1 MPPSLPADPETPL
14 TEPFQSAF
22 HNALLPLWI
31 TDMDQR
37 YVEVNDALCRMLGV
51 PRAKLLGAH
60 HYDFTHVDERELD
73 DEELGLVLSGARDAF
88 LRETRM
94 VRADGSAIWV
104 VIAMALVTGEDGEP
118 SMLSGQAH
126 DVTARRQH
134 EQRLR
139 HLADHDPLTGLLNRR
154 GFDRELRR
162 HISRIARYGLK
173 GALLMLDLDDF
184 KGFNDTH
191 GHAGGD
197 ELLRSIGGVLG
208 HRLRAG
214 DVVGRI
220 GGDEFAVLL
229 PEATPEQ
236 AAAVADALV
245 HSVREADHGR
255 GRHATASIGVFCFD
269 DTQSISENGAMLNA
283 DIAMYAAKHA
293 GRDGYVPFEVGDL
306 SEFKEANT

>member
-1 MPPSLPADPETPL
+1 MPPSPLADHDNSFTD
-14 TEPFQSAF
+14 PFRSAF
-22 HNALLPLWI
+22 ARALLPLWI
-31 TDMDQR
+31 TDMAQR
-37 YVEVNDALCRMLGV
+37 YVEVNDALCRMLGQ
-51 PRAKLLGAH
+51 PREKLIGALH
-60 HYDFTHVDERELD
+60 QDFTHVDERELD
-73 DEELGLVLSGARDAF
+73 AEELDLVLRGARDAF

-94 VRADGSAIWV
+94 VRADGSALWV
-104 VIAMALVTGEDGEP
+104 VVAVAVVCDEDGEP
-118 SMLSGQAH
+118 KQLVGQAH

-162 HISRIARYGLK
+162 HVSRIARYGIR

-184 KGFNDTH
+184 KGYNDTH

-197 ELLRSIGGVLG
+197 ELLRSIGSVLG
-208 HRLRAG
+208 GRLRAG

-229 PEATPEQ
+229 PEASPEQ
-236 AAAVADALV
+236 AGAVADALV
-245 HSVREADHGR
+245 HAVRESDYGP
-255 GRHATASIGVFCFD
+255 GRHATASIGIFCFD
-269 DTQSISENGAMLNA
+269 DSQSVSENGAMVNA

-293 GRDGYVPFEVGDL
+293 GRDGYVPYESGEVPELDGA
-306 SEFKEANT
+306 KR

>member
-1 MPPSLPADPETPL
+1 MPASLPADTDSPPADAYR
-14 TEPFQSAF
+14 SAF
-22 HNALLPLWI
+22 QRALLPLWI

-37 YVEVNDALCRMLGV
+37 YVEVNDALCRMLGR
-51 PRAKLLGAH
+51 PREKLLGARH
-60 HYDFTHVDERELD
+60 EDFIHADERELD
-73 DEELGLVLSGARDAF
+73 AEELGLVLSGARDAF

-104 VIAMALVTGEDGEP
+104 VIAMAAMTSEDGEP
-118 SMLSGQAH
+118 QLAGQAH

-162 HISRIARYGLK
+162 HVSRIARYGVK

-197 ELLRSIGGVLG
+197 ELLRSIGAVLG
-208 HRLRAG
+208 GRLRAG
-214 DVVGRI
+214 DVIGRI

-229 PEATPEQ
+229 PEATPQQ
-236 AAAVADALV
+236 ASAVADALV
-245 HSVREADHGR
+245 HSVRESDHGP
-255 GRHATASIGVFCFD
+255 GRRVTASIGIFCFD
-269 DTQSISENGAMLNA
+269 DTQSVSENGAMVNA

-293 GRDGYVPFEVGDL
+293 GRDGYVPYETGDL
-306 SEFKEANT
+306 AEFDRAKT

>member
-1 MPPSLPADPETPL
+1 MPPSPPAHSDTLPTDP
-14 TEPFQSAF
+14 FRGAF
-22 HNALLPLWI
+22 ERALLPLWI

-37 YVEVNDALCRMLGV
+37 YIEVNDALCRMLGQ
-51 PRAKLLGAH
+51 PREKLLGARH
-60 HYDFTHVDERELD
+60 QDFTHVDERELD
-73 DEELGLVLSGARDAF
+73 AEELGLVLSGARDAF

-104 VIAMALVTGEDGEP
+104 VVAMAVIADENGEP
-118 SMLSGQAH
+118 SQLAGQAH

-162 HISRIARYGLK
+162 HVSRIARYGMK

-208 HRLRAG
+208 GRLRSG

-236 AAAVADALV
+236 ASAVADALV
-245 HSVREADHGR
+245 HSVREADNGQ

-269 DTQSISENGAMLNA
+269 DTQSVSENGAMVNA

-293 GRDGYVPFEVGDL
+293 GRDGYVPFEADDVAELDQ
-306 SEFKEANT
+306 ARA